1 MFIEQAHA
9 AVGDGSAHAVALGGA
24 GKSRSDATRQHQMLR
39 AVKASPPLAIAMKP
53 DPTTAKGVAG
63 PGGNAAAGGGMLPGG
78 IHGQLAH
85 LKPTDRRLP
94 AGPAH
99 PHRETAPFTPVLDHG
114 EPPQPTIEHQL
125 ALGGGKGDALRSWR
139 ISRCRQPD
147 EARQQN
153 SPKGS
158 SSKANNTVHQPRRHL
173 CPLAR
178 QPPDLL
184 SR

>member
-9 AVGDGSAHAVALGGA
+9 AVGDGSAHAVALGCA
-24 GKSRSDATRQHQMLR
+24 VKSRTDATLHHQMLA
-39 AVKASPPLAIAMKP
+39 AVETRPAAAIAMKT
-53 DPTTAKGVAG
+53 DPTTAQGVAG

-78 IHGQLAH
+78 IHGQLDH
-85 LKPTDRRLP
+85 LEPPHRGLP

-125 ALGGGKGDALRSWR
+125 ALGGGKGDALPGWQ
-139 ISRCRQPD
+139 ISCCRQPD
-147 EARQQN
+147 EARQQH

-158 SSKANNTVHQPRRHL
+158 SS
-173 CPLAR
+173 
-178 QPPDLL
+178 
-184 SR
+184 